1 MLHRA
6 TVHELTMDQL
16 TVDWRGWYSAHA
28 MERGFGSR
36 RPHRPPN
43 ILLIMSDEHGPMFSG
58 CYGHPLV
65 ETPALDALAR
75 RGVLFENAYCN
86 VPLCVPSRMS
96 FMTGRYVHHT
106 GTWDNSSPLPSDSV
120 TWAHCL
126 AATGYDVV
134 LDGKMHFIGPDQL
147 HGFARQIG
155 VDLHAQQHQALADWD
170 AWPRRAP
177 RPWPGVRRAGAG
189 TTREI
194 EVDDLVTERAL
205 EFLRDPARHTRP
217 WLLCTGFIAPHFPF
231 IVPEPYFSRYYPER
245 VDLPDLPPGHLERL
259 PPAAR
264 RLREALGTAGYSE
277 DEIRRAR
284 AAYYGLITYLDDKIG
299 QLLTCLE
306 EQGLA
311 ENTVV
316 IYTSDHGEL
325 AGEHGLW
332 RKMSFYEQSARV
344 PLIISW
350 PGVLPQG
357 VRRGEVV
364 SLVDLTATLL
374 DLAAAWPPEAAQGVP
389 PLDGESLMPLL
400 TAAAGEAVRWRD
412 EAFCELE
419 AHGTDRP
426 LAMLRRGRWKLCYAP
441 GANPSEPPEL
451 ELYDLEHDP
460 GEFENLAGD
469 ARLAGVQRDL
479 LARLL
484 REWDPWHVRAEV
496 LCSQRSRRIIERAR
510 RSAEP

>member
-1 MLHRA
+1 MDRA
-6 TVHELTMDQL
+6 CHSPHAPLDGALE
-16 TVDWRGWYSAHA
+16 GCYSARA
-28 MERGFGSR
+28 MQR
-36 RPHRPPN
+36 RSVAARSDRAPN
-43 ILLIMSDEHGPMFSG
+43 ILLIMSDEHGAMFSG

-75 RGVLFENAYCN
+75 RGVLFEHAYCN
-86 VPLCVPSRMS
+86 VPLCVPSHMS
-96 FMTGRYVHHT
+96 FMTGRYVHHIA
-106 GTWDNSSPLPSDSV
+106 TWDNSSPLPSNAV

-126 AATGYDVV
+126 AAAGYEIV
-134 LDGKMHFIGPDQL
+134 LDGKMHFVGPDQL

-155 VDLHAQQHQALADWD
+155 IDLHAQQHHALANWD
-170 AWPRRAP
+170 AGLRKAP
-177 RPWPGVRRAGAG
+177 QPWPGVRRAGPG

-205 EFLRDPARHTRP
+205 EFLRNPARRAHS
-217 WLLCTGFIAPHFPF
+217 WALCVGFIAPHFPF

-245 VDLPDLPPGHLERL
+245 TDLPGL
-259 PPAAR
+259 PPAR
-264 RLREALGTAGYSE
+264 RLQVALGTTGYSE

-299 QLLTCLE
+299 RLLACLE
-306 EQGLA
+306 EQGLV
-311 ENTVV
+311 EQTVE

-344 PLIISW
+344 PLIVSW
-350 PGVLPQG
+350 PGVFPAG
-357 VRRGEVV
+357 MRRHEVV

-374 DLAAAWPPEAAQGVP
+374 ELAVAWPPEVVQGVP
-389 PLDGESLMPLL
+389 ALDGVSLLPLL
-400 TAAAGEAVRWRD
+400 TVGPAEPVHWKD

-441 GANPSEPPEL
+441 GAHPSDPPEL
-451 ELYDLEHDP
+451 ELYDLESDP
-460 GEFENLAGD
+460 GEFKNLAGD
-469 ARLAGVQRDL
+469 ARFADVQRAL
-479 LARLL
+479 LARLWQ
-484 REWDPWHVRAEV
+484 EWDPWQVWAAV
-496 LCSQRSRRIIERAR
+496 LQSQRSRRIIERAR
-510 RSAEP
+510 AGAMR

>member
-1 MLHRA
+1 MA
-6 TVHELTMDQL
+6 TSTALPL
-16 TVDWRGWYSAHA
+16 PG
-28 MERGFGSR
+28 
-36 RPHRPPN
+36 RPPN

-58 CYGHPLV
+58 CYGHPLI

-75 RGVLFENAYCN
+75 RGVLFEHAYCN

-96 FMTGRYVHHT
+96 FMTGRYVHHI
-106 GTWDNSSPLPSDSV
+106 GTWDNSSPLPSDAV

-126 AATGYDVV
+126 AAAGYEVV

-155 VDLHAQQHQALADWD
+155 VDLHAQQHHALANWD
-170 AWPRRAP
+170 AWPRKAAQ
-177 RPWPGVRRAGAG
+177 PWPGVRRAGPG

-194 EVDDLVTERAL
+194 EVDDLVAERAL
-205 EFLRDPARHTRP
+205 EFLRDPARRARP
-217 WLLCTGFIAPHFPF
+217 WALCVGFIAPHFPF
-231 IVPEPYFSRYYPER
+231 VVPEPYFSRYYPER
-245 VDLPDLPPGHLERL
+245 ADLPDLPPGHLERL

-264 RLREALGTAGYSE
+264 RLQEALGTTGYSE

-284 AAYYGLITYLDDKIG
+284 AAYYGLITYLDDKIRC
-299 QLLTCLE
+299 LLACLE

-311 ENTVV
+311 EQTVV

-344 PLIISW
+344 PLIVSW
-350 PGVLPQG
+350 PGVFPAG
-357 VRRGEVV
+357 VRRREVV

-374 DLAAAWPPEAAQGVP
+374 DLAAAWPPEVVQGVP
-389 PLDGESLMPLL
+389 ALDGESLLPLL
-400 TAAAGEAVRWRD
+400 TAGPAEPVPWKD

-441 GANPSEPPEL
+441 GAHPSEPPEL
-451 ELYDLEHDP
+451 ELYDLEGDP
-460 GEFENLAGD
+460 GEFENLAGKPE
-469 ARLAGVQRDL
+469 LAHVQRDL

-484 REWDPWHVRAEV
+484 QEWDPWQVWAAV
-496 LCSQRSRRIIERAR
+496 LQSQRSRRIIERAR
-510 RSAEP
+510 IGAMK